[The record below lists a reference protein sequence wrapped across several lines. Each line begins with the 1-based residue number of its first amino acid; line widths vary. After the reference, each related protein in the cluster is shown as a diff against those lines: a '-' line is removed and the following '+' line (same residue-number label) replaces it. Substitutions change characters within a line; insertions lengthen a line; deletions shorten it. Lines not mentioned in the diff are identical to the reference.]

1 MKDPRPQCP
10 TSREI
15 SRERIITQISH
26 HSHLSGILFVGA
38 SYMWFCDLTISVF
51 LGVDFPG
58 LELGAAS
65 CWLVLAAQHPHLS
78 L

>member
-1 MKDPRPQCP
+1 MKDPRSQCP

-15 SRERIITQISH
+15 SRERIITHISH
-26 HSHLSGILFVGA
+26 QSHLSGILFVGA

-58 LELGAAS
+58 LELGAMP
-65 CWLVLAAQHPHLS
+65 WPHVGLY
-78 L
+78 